1 MGARHPGHLTTKDC
15 TMHAF
20 VILRRLGPALLL
32 LLLTGCGFAL
42 RGSADLP
49 AALQT
54 MEVAGVD
61 ENSDLLQEVRRA
73 LRNSGVTIVEDD
85 SPYRLGIGRETSL
98 ERIVSVNSNA
108 RAGEY
113 ELEMNLLFQ
122 LSQGGTTI
130 LGPETL
136 SLTRVYL
143 TDPENAVAK
152 EEEAELIRSEL
163 RRELAQQLL
172 YRLQA
177 APL

>member
-1 MGARHPGHLTTKDC
+1 MYALC
-15 TMHAF
+15 F
-20 VILRRLGPALLL
+20 LRRLCPALLL
-32 LLLTGCGFAL
+32 LLLSGCGFAL

-54 MEVAGVD
+54 MIVAGEE
-61 ENSDLLQEVRRA
+61 ENGELLQEVRRA
-73 LRNSGVTIVEDD
+73 LRNSGVTIVEAD
-85 SPYRLGIGRETSL
+85 SPYLLRIGRESSG
-98 ERIVSVNSNA
+98 ERVVSVNSNA

-113 ELEMNLLFQ
+113 ELEMNLPFQ
-122 LSQGGTTI
+122 LLQGGTAV
-130 LGPETL
+130 LGPDTISL
-136 SLTRVYL
+136 SRVYL

-172 YRLQA
+172 RRLQA

>member
-1 MGARHPGHLTTKDC
+1 
-15 TMHAF
+15 MHALCF
-20 VILRRLGPALLL
+20 LRRFCPALLL
-32 LLLTGCGFAL
+32 LLLSGCGFAL

-54 MEVAGVD
+54 MIVAGEE
-61 ENSDLLQEVRRA
+61 ENGELLQEVRRA
-73 LRNSGVTIVEDD
+73 LRNSGVTIVEAD
-85 SPYRLGIGRETSL
+85 SPYVLRIGRETSG
-98 ERIVSVNSNA
+98 ERVVSVNSNA

-122 LSQGGTTI
+122 LSQGGTAV
-130 LGPETL
+130 LGPDTVSL
-136 SLTRVYL
+136 SRVDL

-172 YRLQA
+172 RRLQV

>member
-1 MGARHPGHLTTKDC
+1 MR
-15 TMHAF
+15 AF
-20 VILRRLGPALLL
+20 VTATRLGSAALLL
-32 LLLTGCGFAL
+32 LLLSGCGFAL

-49 AALQT
+49 EPLRTLQ
-54 MEVAGVD
+54 VAGVD
-61 ENSDLLQEVRRA
+61 ENSELLQEVRRA
-73 LRNSGVTIVEDD
+73 LRNSGVTLVETDT
-85 SPYRLGIGRETSL
+85 PYRLGIGRETTG

-122 LSQGGTTI
+122 LTQGGTTL

-172 YRLQA
+172 RRLQA

>member
-1 MGARHPGHLTTKDC
+1 
-15 TMHAF
+15 MHRTAF
-20 VILRRLGPALLL
+20 LRQLCPALLL
-32 LLLTGCGFAL
+32 LTLGGCGFAL

-54 MEVAGVD
+54 LEVAGVD
-61 ENSDLLQEVRRA
+61 ENGELLQEVRRA
-73 LRNSGVTIVEDD
+73 LRNSGVTIVEADA
-85 SPYRLGIGRETSL
+85 PYRLGIGRETSG

-113 ELEMNLLFQ
+113 ELEMHLLFQ
-122 LSQGGTTI
+122 LSQGGTTV

-136 SLTRVYL
+136 SLSRVYL

-152 EEEAELIRSEL
+152 EEEADLIRSEL

-172 YRLQA
+172 RRLQA
-177 APL
+177 AAL